1 MAVESDKLAQELE
14 GLDSL
19 ATRQRPGPSLT
30 KRSWAATWPKLGA
43 TGLALSLW
51 QLAAVSGWK
60 PNHSLPGP
68 GEVLATLWARIAD
81 GTIPQATAITLQRA
95 VYGFALA
102 LLIGLSVGAL
112 VSRVRVARV
121 AFGSFITG
129 LQTMPSIAWFP
140 LAILWFGLSEQAIFF
155 VVVLGAAPSIA
166 NGLIG
171 GVDHIPPLWLR
182 AGRMLGA
189 RGVTLFRN
197 IIMPACLPSF
207 VGGLKQGWAFAWRS
221 LMAGEL
227 LVVIANRPSL
237 GFQLQFARE
246 LNNARML
253 FATMIAVLLI
263 GILVDTLVFG
273 RIEHGIRSRRGL
285 LDSNT

>member
-1 MAVESDKLAQELE
+1 MVVEPDKLAQELH

-19 ATRQRPGPSLT
+19 ETPQTPPVSFA
-30 KRSWAATWPKLGA
+30 KRSWAATWPKLA
-43 TGLALSLW
+43 AVGLALGLW
-51 QLAAVSGWK
+51 QVVALSGWK
-60 PNHSLPGP
+60 PDHSLPGP
-68 GEVLATLWARIAD
+68 GVVLKTLWMQIAD
-81 GTIPQATAITLQRA
+81 GTTPRAIVITMQRA

-102 LLIGLSVGAL
+102 LIIGVAVGAL
-112 VSRVRVARV
+112 VSRIRVVRV

-129 LQTMPSIAWFP
+129 LQTMPSISWFP
-140 LAILWFGLSEQAIFF
+140 LAILWFGLSETAIFF

-189 RGVTLFRN
+189 KGLTLFRHV
-197 IIMPACLPSF
+197 IMPACLPSF

-253 FATMIAVLLI
+253 FATMIAILLI
-263 GILVDTLVFG
+263 GILVDAAVFG
-273 RIEHGIRSRRGL
+273 QIERRIRARRGL
-285 LDSNT
+285 MDGI